1 MAQPSQR
8 DFQKKAS
15 PSPVAAL
22 SQAMAPRPFAPQA
35 DVAAPDVQAR
45 DVATPDALTLDSAP
59 AFPNLNFQ
67 IRAAGGSPP
76 PLQPKLTIGA
86 PNDKYEQ
93 EADRVAAQ
101 VVQRIHSPAAN
112 LPTEKRAYQAQS
124 VQRQAW
130 PEQPVLQM
138 QPTLQRETLPDED
151 DELQMKPMIQR
162 LEMAEDDELQM
173 KPMPQRSAM
182 PPGVKL
188 QMKSASSE
196 GVVEGN
202 ASPDLEAGIQR
213 ARGHGQALSPTLQMQ
228 MGQAM
233 GADFSGVRVHTD
245 TQSDQLNRSIQAKAF
260 TTGKDIFF
268 REGAYNPSSHSGQEL
283 LAHELTHVVQQTGTQ
298 SSSLPSLSRQMIQRT
313 TVKTMGGEWE
323 TIKYEKYEFRNT
335 HGGVEGAD
343 IKLEFKPNQIV
354 NAEKIGL
361 TQTIRTLKEGDP
373 WYLGD
378 NEGEQNIAKSRTIQ
392 DGSDKGTS
400 IDRIP
405 KAGVNNPIYGALG
418 GDENMD
424 IANTQM
430 PEQDLDESE
439 AGQKVGGAYNRLG
452 KRVPNEDPISA
463 VLSDTPKRIVPL
475 PRDSMCEFETTA
487 LALEGTQKGTYYGS
501 VKWGWQTD
509 KDGELEL
516 IDFEKVKE
524 GNPTKRFADS
534 AQAWNQGQ
542 SRYQLFK
549 PFKTSGGNIKLPV
562 ANPDSKQLL
571 PLPDVSVYK
580 AIKNNAKKKNT
591 PLSGMMPVK
600 TYKQLRSE
608 YENARQADDT
618 NQMIQTLA
626 KLTSKL
632 NAMDAKGD
640 KYWQSPAL
648 KAQYFDPFNDA
659 IQGQY
664 RLLQEP
670 TS

>member
-1 MAQPSQR
+1 MAQPSQP
-8 DFQKKAS
+8 DFQKKSS
-15 PSPVAAL
+15 PTSVAAP
-22 SQAMAPRPFAPQA
+22 SQAMAPRPFAPQV
-35 DVAAPDVQAR
+35 DVAAPAVQAP
-45 DVATPDALTLDSAP
+45 DLAAPDTPALDSTP
-59 AFPNLNFQ
+59 AFPKLNFQ
-67 IRAAGGSPP
+67 IRAEGGSPP

-86 PNDKYEQ
+86 PNDRYEQ

-101 VVQRIHSPAAN
+101 VVQRIHSPAVN
-112 LPTEKRAYQAQS
+112 LPTQNRTHQTQS
-124 VQRQAW
+124 VQRQAG
-130 PEQPVLQM
+130 PEQPILKM
-138 QPTLQRETLPDED
+138 KSMIQRETLPDEEDELQMKPLTEQIQRIDLPED
-151 DELQMKPMIQR
+151 DELQMKPCLQRQGSGAVAASNELESAIQ
-162 LEMAEDDELQM
+162 QT
-173 KPMPQRSAM
+173 
-182 PPGVKL
+182 
-188 QMKSASSE
+188 
-196 GVVEGN
+196 
-202 ASPDLEAGIQR
+202 
-213 ARGHGQALSPTLQMQ
+213 RGGGQALDVSIREPME
-228 MGQAM
+228 QAF
-233 GADFSGVRVHTD
+233 GGVDFRGVKVHTD
-245 TQSDQLNRSIQAKAF
+245 GRSDQLNRSIQAKAF
-260 TTGKDIFF
+260 TTGQDIFF
-268 REGAYNPSSHSGQEL
+268 REGAYNPRIRSGQEL

-298 SSSLPSLSRQMIQRT
+298 SSFPPSLSRQMIQRT
-313 TVKTMGGEWE
+313 AVKTMGGEWE
-323 TIKYEKYEFRNT
+323 TIKYEKYEFHNT

-378 NEGEQNIAKSRTIQ
+378 NEGEKNIAKSRTIQ
-392 DGSDKGTS
+392 EGSDKGSS

-452 KRVPNEDPISA
+452 RRVPNEDPISA

-487 LALEGTQKGTYYGS
+487 LALAGNQKGTYYGS

-509 KDGELEL
+509 ENGNLEL
-516 IDFEKVKE
+516 IDFERVKE

-542 SRYQLFK
+542 SRYQLVK
-549 PFKTSGGNIKLPV
+549 PFKATGGNIKLPV
-562 ANPDSKQLL
+562 ADPDSKQLL

-580 AIKNNAKKKNT
+580 AIKKNAKKKNT

-600 TYKQLRSE
+600 TYKQLCSE
-608 YENARQADDT
+608 YENARQADNT

-626 KLTSKL
+626 KLIGKL

-648 KAQYFDPFNDA
+648 KAEYFDPFNDA

-664 RLLQEP
+664 RLLREP
-670 TS
+670 THLRNSL